1 MPPALARLTVVR
13 NEAEA
18 DLLLTALRDA
28 GFACTQ
34 RLTNFGAGATD
45 GVAIGGAREILV
57 AAAELSEARMAL
69 AELEAP

>member
-1 MPPALARLTVVR
+1 MAAARARLTVVR

-18 DLLLTALRDA
+18 DLLVSALRDA
-28 GFACTQ
+28 GFDCTQ

-57 AAAELSEARMAL
+57 RTDELDEARAVLDAL
-69 AELEAP
+69 LAG